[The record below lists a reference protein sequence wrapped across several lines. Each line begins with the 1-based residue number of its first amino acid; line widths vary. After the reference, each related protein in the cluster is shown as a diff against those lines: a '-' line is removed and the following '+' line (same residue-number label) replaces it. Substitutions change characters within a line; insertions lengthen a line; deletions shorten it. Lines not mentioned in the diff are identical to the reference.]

1 MKSHSHHV
9 RTIALWGALL
19 VLSLLTLLPPGQ
31 AWAAAAAD
39 EDPARWESAIQDFEE
54 EDAKAMP
61 PEGAVLFVGS
71 SSIRLWDLEASFPD
85 LVTIKRG
92 FGGCTVADVRHFT
105 ERIVLPYK
113 PRTIV
118 FYAGDNDIAG
128 GQDAGAVFDAFS
140 DFVGKVRKSLPET
153 RILFLSIK
161 PSNARWKLYPEMQKV
176 NQKVREL
183 NKTDK
188 LVELIDVG
196 TPMLGP
202 DGRPR
207 IDLLRKDGLHLN
219 EEGYKLWTE
228 ILKPHLKEEMKKT
241 A

>member
-1 MKSHSHHV
+1 MNSHSRFV
-9 RTIALWGALL
+9 RAVAFWRAIL
-19 VLSLLTLLPPGQ
+19 LLTLLALLPPGQ
-31 AWAAAAAD
+31 ALAAAAD
-39 EDPARWESAIQDFEE
+39 DDPARWESAIQDFEKV
-54 EDAKAMP
+54 DAKAMP
-61 PEGAVLFVGS
+61 QEGAVLFVGS
-71 SSIRLWDLEASFPD
+71 SSIRLWDLDVAFPD

-92 FGGCTVADVRHFT
+92 FGGCTIADVNHFAD
-105 ERIVLPYK
+105 RIVLPYK
-113 PRTIV
+113 PKTLV

-128 GQDAGAVFDAFS
+128 GKEASTVFDVFT
-140 DFVGKVRKSLPET
+140 DFVGKVHEALPET

-161 PSNARWKLYPEMQKV
+161 PSNARWNLYPEMQKV
-176 NQKVREL
+176 NQKIQEL

-188 LVELIDVG
+188 LVEVIDVG

-219 EEGYKLWTE
+219 EEGYKLWTQ
-228 ILKPHLKEEMKKT
+228 ILKPYLRDEKKKG

>member
-1 MKSHSHHV
+1 MNSYSYLV
-9 RTIALWGALL
+9 RTIAFWHVMLL
-19 VLSLLTLLPPGQ
+19 LSLLALLPPGQ
-31 AWAAAAAD
+31 ALAAVAY

-54 EDAKAMP
+54 DDAKAMP

-92 FGGCTVADVRHFT
+92 FGGCTVADVRHYT
-105 ERIVLPYK
+105 ERIVLPYRPK
-113 PRTIV
+113 TIV

-128 GQDAGAVFDAFS
+128 GQDATAVFDVFS
-140 DFVGKVRKSLPET
+140 DFVKKVRDALPET

-176 NQKVREL
+176 NQKVQEL

-219 EEGYKLWTE
+219 EEGYKLWTG
-228 ILKPHLKEEMKKT
+228 ILKPLLKDEKKKGV
-241 A
+241 

>member
-1 MKSHSHHV
+1 MLIHSRFA
-9 RTIALWGALL
+9 RTAKVWRAMQLL
-19 VLSLLTLLPPGQ
+19 AVLAFFPLGQ
-31 AWAAAAAD
+31 ALAAAAQD
-39 EDPARWESAIQDFEE
+39 DDPARWESAIQDFEK

-71 SSIRLWDLEASFPD
+71 SSIRLWDLDTAFPE

-92 FGGCTVADVRHFT
+92 FGGCTIADVNHFA

-113 PRTIV
+113 PKTIV

-128 GQDAGAVFDAFS
+128 GKNATAVFDVFS
-140 DFVGKVRKSLPET
+140 DLVKKVRNALPQT

-161 PSNARWKLYPEMQKV
+161 PSNARWNLYPEMQKV
-176 NQKVREL
+176 NQKVGEL
-183 NKTDK
+183 NKTEN

-228 ILKPHLKEEMKKT
+228 ILKPHLKDEMKKGS
-241 A
+241 